1 MWPMTLADDFSL
13 FAAQPKRSIP
23 EVLGTVGLMVEVA
36 NAGFAG
42 TLTAISQREVTL
54 VDRRGRER
62 HFPRTAGAFIVNE
75 RRVTLVVPP
84 VATVPVSQPK
94 TTPSGSVAVTHRA
107 KTARP
112 SRIYVEGVHDAALI
126 EQVWGDDLR
135 AAAIVVEPLHGIDD
149 LAAHVRA
156 FAASPQRRL
165 AVLLDHLT
173 LGTKESRL
181 QATIND
187 PNVLIVGHAFVDI
200 FAAVKPERLGVT
212 HWPDVPRNEDYK
224 QGLATRLGYANAT
237 ELFHAVTRAVRTWTD
252 FDQSLIKSVEAALD
266 FVTLADREQ

>member
-1 MWPMTLADDFSL
+1 MNLADNSGP
-13 FAAQPKRSIP
+13 FAPQPKRAIP
-23 EVLGTVGLMVEVA
+23 EVEGTIGLMVEVA
-36 NAGFAG
+36 SANFAG
-42 TLTAISQREVTL
+42 TLTAITQREVTL

-62 HFPRTAGAFIVNE
+62 HFPRTEGAFIVNE
-75 RRVTLVVPP
+75 RRVSLLAPP
-84 VATVPVSQPK
+84 VVTVSTQRPK
-94 TTPSGSVAVTHRA
+94 TTASGSLAVAHRA

-149 LAAHVRA
+149 LATHVQA
-156 FAASPQRRL
+156 FGATPKRRL

-181 QATIND
+181 KATIND
-187 PNVLIVGHAFVDI
+187 PNVLIVGHDFVDI
-200 FAAVKPERLGVT
+200 FAAVKPERLGVP

-237 ELFHAVTRAVRTWTD
+237 ELFHALTRVVRTWTD

-266 FVTLADREQ
+266 FVTLADRQP

>member
-1 MWPMTLADDFSL
+1 MTRADDAHP
-13 FAAQPKRSIP
+13 FAPQPKRPIP
-23 EVLGTVGLMVEVA
+23 EIEGTIGLMVEVA
-36 NAGFAG
+36 SSNFAG
-42 TLTAISQREVTL
+42 TLTAITQREVTL

-62 HFPRTAGAFIVNE
+62 HFPRTEGAFIVNE
-75 RRVTLVVPP
+75 RRVTLMASP
-84 VATVPVSQPK
+84 VATVSARQP
-94 TTPSGSVAVTHRA
+94 TTTASGSVRISHQA

-149 LAAHVRA
+149 LASHVLA
-156 FAASPQRRL
+156 FGATPKRRL

-181 QATIND
+181 KATIND
-187 PNVLIVGHAFVDI
+187 PNVLIVGHDFVDI

-212 HWPDVPRNEDYK
+212 HWPDVPRDEDYK

-237 ELFHAVTRAVRTWTD
+237 ELFHAVIRAVRTWTD

-266 FVTLADREQ
+266 FVTLADREP